1 MKPPVS
7 EYVDTIVAGPV
18 VWDTMLVADLHRFHN
33 SVEPMAV
40 VKSGDTTYRWDTAY
54 VLHHLHRSSNSLS
67 MVVQRKSWESLQL
80 FLEDLVQSIYRKEA
94 SGGKT

>member
-1 MKPPVS
+1 MKPLVA
-7 EYVDTIVAGPV
+7 EHVDTIGAGQS

-33 SVEPMAV
+33 SVEPLAV
-40 VKSGDTTYRWDTAY
+40 VKSGDTTYRCDTAY
-54 VLHHLHRSSNSLS
+54 VLHHLHRSSNSIS